1 MENPVKLLWTGGW
14 DSTFRL
20 LDLLLVKKRA
30 VQPYYIISRSRQSC
44 EMEIKTMEKIR
55 NLIFKKNPE
64 TRKMLLPLITKERNS
79 IAISKDITEKYNR
92 LFSITYLG
100 DQYVYLASF
109 AEGSHIDDLELA
121 IHRDDQAHKFIEDYV
136 VEEKDY
142 FRLKDLPYQSD
153 LTLFK
158 YFRFPILNYTKLDM
172 EQLALKHD
180 FLDIMN
186 QTWFCHSP
194 IHGQPCGVCNPC
206 RTTSEE
212 GMQRR
217 LPFRG
222 RIRYFTHFKVKPALK
237 KILRAS

>member
-79 IAISKDITEKYNR
+79 IAISKDITEKYNQ

-100 DQYVYLASF
+100 DQYV
-109 AEGSHIDDLELA
+109 
-121 IHRDDQAHKFIEDYV
+121 
-136 VEEKDY
+136 
-142 FRLKDLPYQSD
+142 
-153 LTLFK
+153 
-158 YFRFPILNYTKLDM
+158 
-172 EQLALKHD
+172 
-180 FLDIMN
+180 
-186 QTWFCHSP
+186 
-194 IHGQPCGVCNPC
+194 
-206 RTTSEE
+206 
-212 GMQRR
+212 
-217 LPFRG
+217 
-222 RIRYFTHFKVKPALK
+222 
-237 KILRAS
+237 